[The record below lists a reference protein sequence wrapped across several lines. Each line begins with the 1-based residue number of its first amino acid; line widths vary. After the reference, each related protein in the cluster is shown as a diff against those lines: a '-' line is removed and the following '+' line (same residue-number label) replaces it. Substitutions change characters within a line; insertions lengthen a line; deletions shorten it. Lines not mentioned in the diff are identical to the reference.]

1 MKNTDILIFTTGQG
15 HESLAKVM
23 AEAITTKTKF
33 AVGTFKYFP
42 DFSLHVLLHRYA
54 PRLMRL
60 LSRPIANRQVLEF
73 SRLVTGWFFA
83 ALVEKQLKTY
93 QPKVV
98 ISTFYLLNPAI
109 ERLKKKYNFYFINL
123 ITDPKT
129 MILMNPSPQADVNFV
144 FDDQQAEKIVQM
156 YPQAKTKVVGW
167 FVKPVFEQVYQQQK
181 LKKELGFNPEI
192 PLFLLSSG
200 SLGNIGPAQ
209 LLPKF
214 LTVKKPVQLVMIC
227 GSNQFLKDVA
237 NGFKSSFLK
246 NNNLT
251 FKVLGFT
258 NEMARYM
265 KAADLVIG
273 KSGPNTLF
281 EAAATLTPFMA
292 INYGGAQ
299 EKGNQELIVNY
310 HLGLVENQLE
320 KAWVRLERFID
331 EPSLL
336 LAYKSAL
343 QKMKTSN
350 INSKELLV
358 TEIKQ
363 ALQS

>member
-15 HESLAKVM
+15 HESLAKVV
-23 AEAITTKTKF
+23 AETITTKTKF
-33 AVGTFKYFP
+33 TVGIFKYFP
-42 DFSLHVLLHRYA
+42 DLSLHVLLHRYA

-60 LSRPIANRQVLEF
+60 LSKPIANKHVLKL
-73 SRLVTGWFFA
+73 SRFVTGWMFE
-83 ALVEKQLKTY
+83 ALVEKQLKKH

-98 ISTFYLLNPAI
+98 ISTFYLLNPAL

-144 FDDQQAEKIVQM
+144 FDRWQAEKIVQM

-167 FVKPVFEQVYQQQK
+167 FVKPIFEEVYQQQK
-181 LKKELGFNPEI
+181 LKKELGFKPEI

-209 LLPKF
+209 FLPKF
-214 LTVKKPVQLVMIC
+214 LTIKKPLQVVMIC
-227 GSNQFLKDVA
+227 GSNEFLKDIA

-246 NNNLT
+246 NKNLT
-251 FKVLGFT
+251 FKVFGFT
-258 NEMARYM
+258 DEMDKYM

-281 EAAATLTPFMA
+281 EATATLTPFMA

-299 EKGNQELIVNY
+299 EKGNQELIINY
-310 HLGLVENQLE
+310 QLGLVENQLE
-320 KAWVRLERFID
+320 KAWQKLEKFID
-331 EPSLL
+331 KPSLL
-336 LAYKSAL
+336 LSYKPNL
-343 QKMKTSN
+343 QKVKTTN
-350 INSKELLV
+350 INSKELLLAV
-358 TEIKQ
+358 INQ
-363 ALQS
+363 ALSV